1 MAERRK
7 GRGRLSAIDMLPP
20 EAEEVVAW
28 AYGELRDRTREQKD
42 IHAEFNEKLA
52 KLGLGPISYSAFNR
66 HSFRLA
72 IMARR
77 HEEVRAITSAL
88 TERLDPEDADDLTIM
103 AAETL
108 KTLVYELME
117 GDGLKPKD
125 ALELA
130 QALRAAETA
139 AKMPLQRRRE
149 MEATFAAQVDGALKR
164 VGSEKGLDK
173 DTLAAIREGVLGV
186 KS

>member
-7 GRGRLSAIDMLPP
+7 GRGRLSVIDLLPP
-20 EAEEVVAW
+20 EAEEAVAW
-28 AYGELRDRTREQKD
+28 AYNELRERDRTQKD
-42 IHAEFNEKLA
+42 IHAEFNDKLA
-52 KLGLGPISYSAFNR
+52 EVGVGPVSFSAFNR

-72 IMARR
+72 MMARR

-117 GDGLKPKD
+117 GDSIKPKE
-125 ALELA
+125 ALDLA
-130 QALRAAETA
+130 QALRAAEAA

-149 MEATFAAQVDGALKR
+149 MEAKFASQVDSALKR
-164 VGSEKGLDK
+164 VGAEKGLDK
-173 DTLAAIREGVLGV
+173 ETLGAIREGVLGV